1 MEATTIGPLLLL
13 LIILVGFA
21 MMIGGPRAVRGLIG
35 LILLPVRLLV
45 RPVAVVLLAVLAVAV
60 ALTLFRPAAC
70 ARIGGFPVAGWSAS
84 PAPARTAPPPT
95 SSLSGLLMPLSEGAY
110 RVGQPFL
117 GTSLSP
123 ELLHLGQDYGVP
135 RATSDGRA
143 LSGTLLYAMGEG
155 RVVAA
160 RYGVPAHSGDGVGNY
175 VTVDHGAGR
184 IAVYMH
190 LARVWVAEGNAV
202 HARSLLGEAGDVLLH
217 PCPDYC
223 PHLHLEVR
231 ALGDRALN
239 VPPNLRYSYA
249 SRDGRTRFSRG
260 FDSEEAC
267 LKWIGERFLDP
278 GGLSPRPESMSPRF
292 DVPDAIRA
300 LLDAGYR
307 GWRPATVSLEAYGR
321 CLDGQA
327 GAQPHNVTGDFD
339 GDGTEDWAGRICD
352 AGDCQLLVFVKTS
365 QGGYREYAL
374 HATALAESSQYLSVA
389 EPGASYVDRGTGS
402 AGRFARQTVAVRTC
416 GSSSVAY
423 VWDDGFRAVT
433 LDD

>member
-45 RPVAVVLLAVLAVAV
+45 RPVAMVLLAVLAVAV
-60 ALTLFRPAAC
+60 VLTLFRPAAC
-70 ARIGGFPVAGWSAS
+70 ARIGGSLVPRRS
-84 PAPARTAPPPT
+84 PAPAPTRIASPPA
-95 SSLSGLLMPLSEGAY
+95 SSLAGLLMPLSEGAY

-123 ELLHLGQDYGVP
+123 ELLHLEMDYGVF
-135 RATSDGRA
+135 RAASEGRA
-143 LSGTLLYAMGEG
+143 LTGTLLYAMGEG

-175 VTVDHGAGR
+175 VTVDHGEGR
-184 IAVYMH
+184 LAVYMH
-190 LARVWVAEGNAV
+190 LARVWVVEGDAV
-202 HARSLLGEAGDVLLH
+202 HSRSLLGEARDVLLH
-217 PCPDYC
+217 PCPGYC
-223 PHLHLEVR
+223 PHLHLEIR

-239 VPPNLRYSYA
+239 VPPNLRYAYA
-249 SRDGRTRFSRG
+249 SRDGRTRFSKG

-278 GGLSPRPESMSPRF
+278 AGLSPRPESMSPRF
-292 DVPDAIRA
+292 DVPDAVRA
-300 LLDAGYR
+300 LLDAGHR
-307 GWRPATVSLEAYGR
+307 GWRPATVSRETYER

-327 GAQPHNVTGDFD
+327 GEQPHNVTGDLD

-352 AGDCQLLVFVKTS
+352 AAGCQLLVFLKTS
-365 QGGYREYAL
+365 QGGYPEYAL
-374 HATALAESSQYLSVA
+374 HATAVAESSQYLSVA
-389 EPGASYVDRGTGS
+389 EPGASYADRGTGA